1 MLYMGYFRTCG
12 FFYLSFLRVAF
23 VAGDVVIVSLLTGL
37 EYPFISI
44 GSGVGPE
51 VASFCFCLPRRSS
64 PNFQAGGGGCRQG
77 VSEMYTWQFQ
87 SAELFGTQIKITIQ
101 TQIKPF

>member
-1 MLYMGYFRTCG
+1 MLYVGYFRTRG

-23 VAGDVVIVSLLTGL
+23 VAGDVVILSLLTGL
-37 EYPFISI
+37 EYPFISV
-44 GSGVGPE
+44 GSGVGTE
-51 VASFCFCLPRRSS
+51 VVSFCFCLPRKSS

-87 SAELFGTQIKITIQ
+87 SAELLLRSKSQF
-101 TQIKPF
+101 KPK